1 MRWGDPEMNDH
12 VDDPETSYHQAERR
26 LREILFGDGTFTP
39 GVVKGEDR
47 RLELTRTLRKMREAF
62 DAAAT
67 AHERQVV
74 ETAQARIADLEEE
87 LRQLATARSGDRPDR
102 ER

>member
-1 MRWGDPEMNDH
+1 VTAPIDN
-12 VDDPETSYHQAERR
+12 PETVYNQAERR
-26 LREILFGDGTFTP
+26 LREILFGDGTFSP

-47 RLELTRTLRKMREAF
+47 RLEVTRTLRKMRDAF

-67 AHERQVV
+67 EVERQLAA
-74 ETAQARIADLEEE
+74 TAQARIADLEDE
-87 LRQLATARSGDRPDR
+87 LRQLAGARSGDRPDG